1 MGGGHVTPDFT
12 TTTTLVAGQVKTQ
25 IDIHHPEEFS
35 GLISKASR
43 GGSSSAFLFWNTG
56 IKSIFAGHHMT
67 FLAFQR

>member
-43 GGSSSAFLFWNTG
+43 GGSSSAFLF
-56 IKSIFAGHHMT
+56 
-67 FLAFQR
+67 